1 MGGGKDSSVSFDCI
15 APACRPTEELQLQE
29 DGHWGES
36 LDLPA
41 PNAVRGAGLVNL
53 RQGGDRR
60 EGRGCWFFPANC
72 MLAYVI

>member
-1 MGGGKDSSVSFDCI
+1 MSRLI
-15 APACRPTEELQLQE
+15 ALPLPLPLPTEELQLQE
-29 DGHWGES
+29 DGHRGES

-60 EGRGCWFFPANC
+60 GGEDAGFSLLIACWR
-72 MLAYVI
+72 M